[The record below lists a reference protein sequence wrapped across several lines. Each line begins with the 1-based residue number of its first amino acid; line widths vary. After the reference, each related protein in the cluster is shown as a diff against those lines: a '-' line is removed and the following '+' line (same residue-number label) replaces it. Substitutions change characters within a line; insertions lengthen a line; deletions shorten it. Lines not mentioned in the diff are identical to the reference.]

1 MDEGVLLKLV
11 SFGDEYTKDVAN
23 NLANSL
29 SFDFFDLSKQDTC
42 NQQIFRDVIDF
53 TSDNLKN
60 TFILIGWTHSKRLEI
75 HWKEKFTYRPDVN
88 EYIDNGLN
96 SLHRFDD
103 ILFNDILLTQH
114 WASEAYTLQQVLAFK
129 NVKYYM
135 YNTQDCMYYHKKTK
149 PYIDALCKVHYHNP
163 INLHS
168 SINYQKEDF
177 LLGKIHAGGIL

>member
-1 MDEGVLLKLV
+1 LDEGVLLKLV

-29 SFDFFDLSKQDTC
+29 GFEFCDLSKHDTC

-53 TSDNLKN
+53 SADDLKN
-60 TFILIGWTHSKRLEI
+60 VFILIGWTHSKRLEI
-75 HWKEKFTYRPDVN
+75 HWKETFTYRPDVN
-88 EYIDNGLN
+88 EYIDNGIN

-114 WASEAYTLQQVLAFK
+114 WASEAYTLQQVLTSK
-129 NVKYYM
+129 NTKYYM
-135 YNTQDCMYYHKKTK
+135 YNTQDCMYYNEKTK
-149 PYIDALCKVHYHNP
+149 HYIDSLCRVHYHNP
-163 INLHS
+163 VNLQS
-168 SINYQKEDF
+168 SIKYQKEDF